1 MLSPLFFNSMPCRD
15 EVRQFIHH
23 ERGLNKDDLILPV
36 YFIELPKVEKEEWR
50 NDDLVKEVLKRQMFD
65 WREQANVPL
74 QEPVARKAIL
84 KLAGKIAVALE
95 RLETSESPQSASH
108 LRPGGGYDFL
118 EIDRRLSNGIVG
130 NPKREKAN
138 PRKILWVDDSPDN
151 NVWESRALETYGVRF
166 VYALDTPQAQQ
177 LLLEQGPFA
186 AIISDRGRVG
196 DPNAGF
202 TLLELIRRAR
212 NDTPYF
218 IYTMGGAAAK
228 LGRIAVERGAQGI
241 TGDPDVLIEMVVTLL
256 SRTRE
261 WACLATTTGPA
272 M

>member
-1 MLSPLFFNSMPCRD
+1 
-15 EVRQFIHH
+15 
-23 ERGLNKDDLILPV
+23 
-36 YFIELPKVEKEEWR
+36 
-50 NDDLVKEVLKRQMFD
+50 
-65 WREQANVPL
+65 
-74 QEPVARKAIL
+74 
-84 KLAGKIAVALE
+84 
-95 RLETSESPQSASH
+95 
-108 LRPGGGYDFL
+108 
-118 EIDRRLSNGIVG
+118 
-130 NPKREKAN
+130 
-138 PRKILWVDDSPDN
+138 
-151 NVWESRALETYGVRF
+151 LETYGVRF

-261 WACLATTTGPA
+261 
-272 M
+272 